1 MRIADTSLLYA
12 LLSENDVHHEEAVRR
27 MEDPETVLVPSEIWS
42 ETVSLIQHRQGFE
55 VALMAGNDLLK
66 LPHLELLPS
75 RMDVIRAAWDVYSEA
90 GGVLSFADSMVLAWC
105 DERNA
110 SPLTFD
116 GKILGYFGAG
126 CR

>member
-12 LLSENDVHHEEAVRR
+12 LLSENDIHHEEAVRR

-42 ETVSLIQHRQGFE
+42 ETVSLVQHRQGFE

-75 RMDVIRAAWDVYSEA
+75 RMDVIRAAWNVYGEA
-90 GGVLSFADSMVLAWC
+90 DGGLSFANSMVLAWC
-105 DERNA
+105 AERDA

-116 GKILGYFGAG
+116 GKILGYLEAG
-126 CR
+126 RR